1 MNTQC
6 NRNTYPCFTS
16 GRSVCHLIAL
26 LLLVLFFTNVYGKPA
41 SQEPWRIHKVRLTGN
56 KVFKRFELLNIIT
69 MKPILFEKN
78 PRYSKGRLKNDIN
91 AMRQLYLSYGYLDAH
106 IEADQI
112 VKDSTRKRVEVSYR
126 IDEGIQTIIASIK
139 YNLSFTDSLLLS
151 SLKCRT
157 EFPLMQVNIQHDEK
171 RLRDARTRIGYLYAS
186 VSSHQTI
193 DSLNHHAH
201 LEFIV
206 NDGPLIVVDTI
217 EYSGIEKLKPKVVS
231 REITF
236 KAGDTLTR
244 AMVRKSER
252 RLYRTNLLSSVSIDA
267 KLPDTAV
274 ARHDSTAP
282 PRFPI
287 TISLRE
293 VHFFRLKA
301 GAGYGSADGI
311 RGSIETSYSNLFN
324 LGHRLTFKGNASLL
338 MQQAKAIYT
347 TPWFLG
353 IPLRFN
359 SSLYYNQ
366 FDNED
371 TYSGIFRGIILSLE
385 QNPQWNLTYQFWTKF
400 EDALWVRSNEL
411 PEDYPDKNTQSFG
424 AKLTFDT
431 RNDLIDASEGIYHL
445 MTSELAGITGNNSNQ
460 FYKLT
465 SDTRFYWK
473 VGKVRWASGLK
484 LGYARP
490 YGKSELV
497 PVQDQFYGGGSQ
509 SVRGFKDNFLLTQH
523 DTASGKYNAS
533 SGTIQA
539 TVNLLEMRFT
549 IYKIVSGALFADAGY
564 IWDSLHGSTISSVLG
579 DLRWTAGP
587 GLRIN
592 TPLAIIRFD
601 VGFKLDKQ
609 PHELLAQWHLDV
621 GQSF

>member
-1 MNTQC
+1 MNKQLNSTPLPY
-6 NRNTYPCFTS
+6 RTS
-16 GRSVCHLIAL
+16 RKYGYSHIAL
-26 LLLVLFFTNVYGKPA
+26 FLFFLFFTNLYSKPA
-41 SQEPWRIHKVRLTGN
+41 SQEPWRIHKLHITGN

-91 AMRQLYLSYGYLDAH
+91 AIRQLYMNYGYLEAH
-106 IEADQI
+106 IEADE
-112 VKDSTRKRVEVSYR
+112 VARDSTRKRVDVSYL
-126 IDEGIQTIIASIK
+126 INEGTRTTIATIK
-139 YNLSFTDSLLLS
+139 YNLSFTDSLLLR

-157 EFPLMQVNIQHDEK
+157 ESPLMQVNVQHDEK
-171 RLRDARTRIGYLYAS
+171 KLRDARTRVGYLYAS
-186 VSSHQTI
+186 VTSHQAI
-193 DSLNHHAH
+193 DSVNHRAH

-217 EYSGIEKLKPKVVS
+217 EYNGIKKLKPEVIR

-236 KAGDTLTR
+236 KPGDTLTR
-244 AMVRKSER
+244 AVVRKSER

-267 KLPDTAV
+267 KLPDSTF
-274 ARHDSTAP
+274 ARNDSTT

-293 VHFFRLKA
+293 VHFFRLKV
-301 GAGYGSADGI
+301 GAGYGSADGA

-324 LGHRLTFKGNASLL
+324 LGHRLTFKGNASFL

-347 TPWFLG
+347 TPWFFG
-353 IPLRFN
+353 VPLRFN
-359 SSLYYNQ
+359 SSLYYNR
-366 FDNED
+366 FDNKD
-371 TYSGIFRGIILSLE
+371 TYRGIFRGIILSLE
-385 QNPQWNLTYQFWTKF
+385 QNTGWNMTYQFWTKF
-400 EDALWVRSNEL
+400 EDALWIQSNDL
-411 PEDYPDKNTQSFG
+411 PADYPDKNTQSFG

-431 RNDLIDASEGIYHL
+431 RDDLLDASSGVYNL
-445 MTSELAGITGNNSNQ
+445 MTAELAGITANNSNQ

-490 YGKSELV
+490 YGKSKLV
-497 PVQDQFYGGGSQ
+497 PVQDQFFGGGSQ
-509 SVRGFKDNFLLTQH
+509 SVRGFKDNFLVTQY
-523 DTASGKYNAS
+523 DTATGKYNAS
-533 SGTIQA
+533 SGTIEA
-539 TVNLLEMRFT
+539 TANLLEMRFK
-549 IYKIVSGALFADAGY
+549 IYKIISGALFADAGY
-564 IWDSLHGSTISSVLG
+564 IWDSLYNATFESVMR
-579 DLRWTAGP
+579 DIRWTAGP

-592 TPLAIIRFD
+592 TPLAVIRFD
-601 VGFKLDKQ
+601 VGFKLDKK
-609 PHELLAQWHLDV
+609 PYEHLAQWHLDV